1 MKIQEVAPH
10 VFDPASPSIVTSPS
24 NFNDP
29 RTTSSRP
36 YQIPPN
42 NPNPSTIQPK
52 QPQIKTKRLF
62 SPCAHT
68 TRHHKNKPNDQQPKP
83 ARLDTST
90 SLRAMSSW
98 YSNIL
103 TRTTSQISSL
113 RSTLLSSDQDGDT
126 DDDTHVCR
134 VLRNYYTDKGRAFPT
149 WLPPDPKSA
158 VVPQPLYASSSVQ
171 QQFGARY
178 GGLGPSAGG
187 GGGGGGSST
196 PGAGGLS
203 SLWDS
208 APVQTQQQQ
217 TQSLRAGRM
226 NRGGAG
232 PGGLIIPGREDVQAR
247 PLPSQRAGSYQGVG
261 MGGSPGGAASAQD
274 RLKQR

>member
-1 MKIQEVAPH
+1 
-10 VFDPASPSIVTSPS
+10 
-24 NFNDP
+24 
-29 RTTSSRP
+29 
-36 YQIPPN
+36 
-42 NPNPSTIQPK
+42 
-52 QPQIKTKRLF
+52 
-62 SPCAHT
+62 
-68 TRHHKNKPNDQQPKP
+68 
-83 ARLDTST
+83 
-90 SLRAMSSW
+90 MSSW

-178 GGLGPSAGG
+178 GGLGPSTGGVGG
-187 GGGGGGSST
+187 GGGGPST

-217 TQSLRAGRM
+217 TQSLRAGRL

-261 MGGSPGGAASAQD
+261 MAGSPGGAGSAQD
-274 RLKQR
+274 RLKQRLWGGRSATVSPSPLQSGSGGQFPPPPPAGGAAGTGNGSYEDRFMPGGAYGPSGDGGQRRPAGPRGYR